1 MYRVPFI
8 VFDNVTMEVFLNGA
22 KITTQAATLAE
33 LLEEQHVPTEGIAV
47 AIGIRII
54 RRAEWTKTPIADQA
68 EITLIRAT
76 QGG

>member
-1 MYRVPFI
+1 
-8 VFDNVTMEVFLNGA
+8 MEVFLNGA

-33 LLEEQHVPTEGIAV
+33 LLEEQHIPTEGIAV
-47 AIGIRII
+47 AIGVRII
-54 RRAEWTKTPIADQA
+54 RRAEWPDTPIADQA

>member
-1 MYRVPFI
+1 
-8 VFDNVTMEVFLNGA
+8 MEVFLNGA
-22 KITTQAATLAE
+22 KITTQAATL
-33 LLEEQHVPTEGIAV
+33 EEQHIPTEGIAV

-54 RRAEWTKTPIADQA
+54 RRAEWAQTPIADQA

>member
-1 MYRVPFI
+1 
-8 VFDNVTMEVFLNGA
+8 MEVFLNGA
-22 KITTQAATLAE
+22 KITTQTTTLAE
-33 LLEEQHVPTEGIAV
+33 LLEEQHIPTEGIAV

-54 RRAEWTKTPIADQA
+54 RRAEWAQTPIADQA

>member
-1 MYRVPFI
+1 
-8 VFDNVTMEVFLNGA
+8 MEVFLNGA
-22 KITTQAATLAE
+22 KITTQAAMLAE
-33 LLEEQHVPTEGIAV
+33 LLEEQHIPTEGIAV

-54 RRAEWTKTPIADQA
+54 RRAEWAQTPIADQA